1 MSVKIRVEHLTK
13 IFGKRPKEVLKRL
26 GKNQSKNEIFKETGH
41 TVGVKNASLTVNEGE
56 IFVIMGLSGSG

>member
-41 TVGVKNASLTVNEGE
+41 TIGVKNASLTVK
-56 IFVIMGLSGSG
+56 